1 MAEPPQNRDGPML
14 TQILIEAAAS
24 LRVLGGRSLL
34 ALLGIAIGC
43 ASVVALLNIGSSAA
57 NEAVRTFE
65 GLGSHLMVASFD
77 ARPGTNPR
85 PAPATLDTQV
95 AARALPDIQHVA
107 PVIVSATTAR
117 LHGRSYNAS
126 AVGTTGDLMSVL
138 KLTIARGRF
147 LSVYDRRST
156 YAVLGARAL
165 GELNGAG
172 QRVSPG
178 DSIEIAGYTFEVI
191 GILAGQRPN
200 PMMPVPLDD
209 SILIPIEGM
218 RRITPAPEIGSVIAL
233 ARQTGTLNAAATALR
248 DYPTP
253 LARGRDVQ
261 VQIAQQLLD
270 GLAQQARTFSWL
282 LVGLGGISL
291 LVGGVG
297 VMNVML
303 MNVAERRREIGVRMA
318 LGARPRDIGT
328 LFLLEAAMLAT
339 AGALAG
345 TVAGLMASWL
355 FAKFSGWAFALSTS
369 SLALGIASALVTGL
383 FFGLHP
389 ALMAAR
395 LEPVQALRD
404 D

>member
-1 MAEPPQNRDGPML
+1 ML
-14 TQILIEAAAS
+14 AQILIEAAAS
-24 LRVLGGRSLL
+24 LRVLGSRSLL

-248 DYPTP
+248 DYLTP

>member
-1 MAEPPQNRDGPML
+1 ML
-14 TQILIEAAAS
+14 AQILIEAAAS
-24 LRVLGGRSLL
+24 LRVLGGRALL
-34 ALLGIAIGC
+34 ALLGISIGC

-65 GLGSHLMVASFD
+65 GLGSRLMVASFD

-85 PAPATLDTQV
+85 PAPSTLDTQV
-95 AARALPDIQHVA
+95 AVRALPGIQHLA
-107 PVIVSATTAR
+107 PVILSATTVR
-117 LHGRSYNAS
+117 LHGRSYDAS
-126 AVGTTGDLMSVL
+126 VVGTTGDLMSAL
-138 KLTIARGRF
+138 KLTVARGRF
-147 LSVYDRRST
+147 LSAYDRQST

-165 GELNGAG
+165 GALSGAG
-172 QRVSPG
+172 RRASPG

-191 GILAGQRPN
+191 GVLAGQRPN
-200 PMMPVPLDD
+200 PMIPVPLDEA
-209 SILIPIEGM
+209 ILLPIEGM
-218 RRITPAPEIGSVIAL
+218 RRIAPMPEISSVIAL
-233 ARQTGTLNAAATALR
+233 AWQTEAPGAAAAALR
-248 DYPTP
+248 DYLTP

-303 MNVAERRREIGVRMA
+303 MNVAERRREIGVRVA
-318 LGARPRDIGT
+318 LGARPRDIGA

-355 FAKFSGWAFALSTS
+355 FAKFSGWAFAPAAS
-369 SLALGIASALVTGL
+369 SLALGIASALLTGL

>member
-1 MAEPPQNRDGPML
+1 ML
-14 TQILIEAAAS
+14 AQILIEAAAS
-24 LRVLGGRSLL
+24 LRVLGGRALL
-34 ALLGIAIGC
+34 ALLGISIGC

-85 PAPATLDTQV
+85 PAPSTLDTRV
-95 AARALPDIQHVA
+95 AVRALPGIQHLA
-107 PVIVSATTAR
+107 PVILSATTVR
-117 LHGRSYNAS
+117 LHGRSYDAS
-126 AVGTTGDLMSVL
+126 VVGTTGDLMSAL
-138 KLTIARGRF
+138 KLTVTRGRF
-147 LSVYDRRST
+147 LSDYDRQST

-165 GELNGAG
+165 GAVNGAG
-172 QRVSPG
+172 RQASLG
-178 DSIEIAGYTFEVI
+178 DSIEIAGYTFEVV
-191 GILAGQRPN
+191 GVLAGQRPN
-200 PMMPVPLDD
+200 PMIPVPLDEA
-209 SILIPIEGM
+209 ILLPIEGM
-218 RRITPAPEIGSVIAL
+218 RRIASMPEISSVIAL
-233 ARQTGTLNAAATALR
+233 ARQTGAPGAAAAALR
-248 DYPTP
+248 DYLVP
-253 LARGRDVQ
+253 LARGRDVRVQ
-261 VQIAQQLLD
+261 VAQQLLD

-303 MNVAERRREIGVRMA
+303 MNVAERRREIGVRVA
-318 LGARPRDIGT
+318 LGARPRDIGA

-345 TVAGLMASWL
+345 SVAGLMASWL
-355 FAKFSGWAFALSTS
+355 FAKFSGWAFAPAAS
-369 SLALGIASALVTGL
+369 SLALGIASALLTGL